1 MCSWIALLAAAVLVA
16 SCGGEDASTF
26 ELEQTD
32 TGSEVALDVGDRVE
46 VRLEANPT
54 TGYQWVLGPLPDGIV
69 LASSDFEEP
78 GGSLVGAPGTQTF
91 VFDAVAAGNGI
102 LRLEY
107 IRPFDDLPVA
117 DKIVEY
123 LLTVAD

>member
-1 MCSWIALLAAAVLVA
+1 MPRWITLLTAAVLIA
-16 SCGGEDASTF
+16 SCGGGDASTVV
-26 ELEQTD
+26 LEQTD
-32 TGSEVALDVGDRVE
+32 TGSEVTLDVGDRVA

-54 TGYQWVLGPLPDGIV
+54 TGYDWVLGPLPDGIV
-69 LASSDFEEP
+69 LVSSDFEEP
-78 GGSLVGAPGTQTF
+78 GSSLVGAPGTQTF
-91 VFDAVAAGNGI
+91 VFDVVAAGAGI

-123 LLTVAD
+123 LLTIAD